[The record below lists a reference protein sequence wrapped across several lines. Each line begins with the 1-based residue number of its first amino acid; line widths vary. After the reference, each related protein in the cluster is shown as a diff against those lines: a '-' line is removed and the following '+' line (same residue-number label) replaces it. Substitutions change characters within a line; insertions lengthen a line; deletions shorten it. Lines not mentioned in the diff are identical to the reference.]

1 MPCLSG
7 KFLFMRVCCPL
18 VGIIT
23 ILQRIFL
30 EKIRGVG
37 AGPLVKLPLS
47 CGNSP
52 GQPLASEAG
61 ELLWGL
67 EAIAHLSVGY
77 EWPGLGLPSSP
88 LVVLEVWPLTSSISI
103 SITWVFVGT
112 VDLRPHLYL
121 WGVPNSLSL
130 NKSSS
135 LTRTEVWEPLFWGL
149 QDFRTAKKKKKKR
162 PEEEV

>member
-88 LVVLEVWPLTSSISI
+88 LVALEVWPPTSSISI
-103 SITWVFVGT
+103 SITWGLLKMKFSGPGS
-112 VDLRPHLYL
+112 DLLNHRL
-121 WGVPNSLSL
+121 WGSNLAICPDF
-130 NKSSS
+130 NKPS
-135 LTRTEVWEPLFWGL
+135 R
-149 QDFRTAKKKKKKR
+149 
-162 PEEEV
+162 